1 MLANEYS
8 QVVIDAINELNQTL
22 DTPINTE
29 FGGDAPIYG
38 KHGVLDSISLVSL
51 IVNVEQKIEDQF
63 GVSIILANEKAM
75 SQRNSPFLTIG
86 TLSSYLQTLVEGNHH
101 D

>member
-1 MLANEYS
+1 MLNSTYHKIIVE
-8 QVVIDAINELNQTL
+8 AINELNQTL
-22 DTPINTE
+22 DIPLPTD
-29 FGGDAPIYG
+29 GGIDSPIYG
-38 KHGVLDSISLVSL
+38 KNGILDSISLVSL
-51 IVNVEQKIEDQF
+51 IVSVEQKVEDHF

-86 TLSSYLQTLVEGNHH
+86 TLSNYVQTLVEGSSH